1 MGKTCS
7 VICPSTYLSDIWIA
21 FFAPFTTLAKLSHWT
36 GDQTGRQGVKGNK

>member
-21 FFAPFTTLAKLSHWT
+21 FFAQFTTLAKLCLT
-36 GDQTGRQGVKGNK
+36 GDQAGDRVLRVINE